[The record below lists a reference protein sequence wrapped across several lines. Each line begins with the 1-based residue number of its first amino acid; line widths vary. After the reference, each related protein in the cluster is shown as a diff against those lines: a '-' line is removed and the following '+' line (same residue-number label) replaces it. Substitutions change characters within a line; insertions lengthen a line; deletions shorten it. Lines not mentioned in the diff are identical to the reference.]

1 MPATDRPIHP
11 QRFGSGQAVHRL
23 EDEALLQGRGRYTD
37 DLATPDDGWLVFV
50 RSPHAHAAI
59 GAIDC
64 DAARALSGVRA
75 IITGAELVAAGMPPL
90 AVGAPFRRAD
100 GSACATPVRRAL
112 AHEVVRHVGEAVAAV
127 VADSLQQAR
136 DAAEAVMV
144 DYQELPAVPTLAAA
158 LAGGAA
164 PVCAAAPDHIACEA
178 RHGDAAAAQAAFAQA
193 AHVVTLDI
201 THQRLAALTLEPRA
215 VRAAWD
221 GQRLDVHASTQMP
234 TAVRGAIAG
243 ALGLAPEAAC
253 AWATSAAAS
262 A

>member
-112 AHEVVRHVGEAVAAV
+112 AHEVVRPRNTSCPPRS
-127 VADSLQQAR
+127 DS
-136 DAAEAVMV
+136 
-144 DYQELPAVPTLAAA
+144 
-158 LAGGAA
+158 
-164 PVCAAAPDHIACEA
+164 
-178 RHGDAAAAQAAFAQA
+178 
-193 AHVVTLDI
+193 
-201 THQRLAALTLEPRA
+201 PRTT
-215 VRAAWD
+215 R
-221 GQRLDVHASTQMP
+221 
-234 TAVRGAIAG
+234 
-243 ALGLAPEAAC
+243 
-253 AWATSAAAS
+253 
-262 A
+262 

>member
-144 DYQELPAVPTLAAA
+144 DYQELP
-158 LAGGAA
+158 
-164 PVCAAAPDHIACEA
+164 
-178 RHGDAAAAQAAFAQA
+178 
-193 AHVVTLDI
+193 
-201 THQRLAALTLEPRA
+201 
-215 VRAAWD
+215 
-221 GQRLDVHASTQMP
+221 
-234 TAVRGAIAG
+234 
-243 ALGLAPEAAC
+243 
-253 AWATSAAAS
+253 
-262 A
+262 

>member
-100 GSACATPVRRAL
+100 GSACASIATNHAFITL
-112 AHEVVRHVGEAVAAV
+112 H
-127 VADSLQQAR
+127 DSVNL
-136 DAAEAVMV
+136 
-144 DYQELPAVPTLAAA
+144 LLIKSSCTNN
-158 LAGGAA
+158 
-164 PVCAAAPDHIACEA
+164 
-178 RHGDAAAAQAAFAQA
+178 
-193 AHVVTLDI
+193 
-201 THQRLAALTLEPRA
+201 
-215 VRAAWD
+215 
-221 GQRLDVHASTQMP
+221 S
-234 TAVRGAIAG
+234 
-243 ALGLAPEAAC
+243 
-253 AWATSAAAS
+253 S
-262 A
+262 